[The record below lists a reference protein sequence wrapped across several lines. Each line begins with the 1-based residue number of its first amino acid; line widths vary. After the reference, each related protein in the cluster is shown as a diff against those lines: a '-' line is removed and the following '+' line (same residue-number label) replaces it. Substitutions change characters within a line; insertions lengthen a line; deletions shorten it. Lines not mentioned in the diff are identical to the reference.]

1 MKGCQLDVRS
11 VAVPDSTEKEPTDEL
26 RVALICTVF
35 NEERSIAR
43 FIDSVNCQTVL
54 PDEMVVVDGG
64 SADRTCQVIRDR
76 LDRRVRLNLIID
88 STCNRRFVPGPIARG
103 RNCAIRSASFEHI
116 LVTDAGCVLDRDWVR
131 NLKGRLAEGADVVSG
146 YYQPQP
152 GTRFQNLVGSI
163 FCPAIKYKE
172 VKDFLPSSR
181 SIAFTRRIWLEV
193 GGYPEDTYTGEDT
206 KFDLLL
212 FAKTERVVI
221 ESSAIVFWEMPENFS
236 ALFRKVYQY
245 GVGDG
250 GQAHAVGRYLF
261 RALCVFFP
269 PLYLLLVLTGRR
281 KAFGYVVYL
290 AQVLGYVR
298 GLAARRFRW
307 RSRSGMR
314 ENS

>member
-1 MKGCQLDVRS
+1 VRDG
-11 VAVPDSTEKEPTDEL
+11 AENAPRDEL
-26 RVALICTVF
+26 QVALICTVF

-43 FIDSVNCQTVL
+43 FIDSVNGQTVL

-64 SADRTCQVIRDR
+64 SDDRTCQLIEDR
-76 LDRRVRLNLIID
+76 LDKRVRLNLIID
-88 STCNRRFVPGPIARG
+88 STCNRRFVSGPIARG

-131 NLKGRLAEGADVVSG
+131 RLKGRLAEGADVVSG
-146 YYQPQP
+146 CYRPQP

-163 FCPAIKYKE
+163 FCPAVEYKHA
-172 VKDFLPSSR
+172 KDFLPSSR
-181 SIAFTRRIWLEV
+181 SIAFTRRIWREV

-221 ESSAIVFWEMPENFS
+221 ESAAIVFWEMPEDLS

-250 GQAHAVGRYLF
+250 GQAHAGGRYLL
-261 RALCVFFP
+261 RALCVLFP
-269 PLYLLLVLTGRR
+269 PLYVLLVLTGRR
-281 KAFGYVVYL
+281 KAFGYVIYL
-290 AQVLGYVR
+290 AQVLGYLR
-298 GLAARRFRW
+298 GVAGRRFGW
-307 RSRSGMR
+307 RSRAVVRG
-314 ENS
+314 NS